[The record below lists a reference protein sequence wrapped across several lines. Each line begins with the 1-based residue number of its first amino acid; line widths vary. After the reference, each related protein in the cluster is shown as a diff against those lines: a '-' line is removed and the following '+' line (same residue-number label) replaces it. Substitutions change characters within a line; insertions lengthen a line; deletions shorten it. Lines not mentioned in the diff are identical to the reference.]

1 MDAGSPRDTPGAMSE
16 NLDLVRSIYAAW
28 EQGDYSSAEWAHP
41 QIEFVHADGPA
52 PDSWSGPE
60 GLAEGTR
67 AWINVW
73 EGMRG
78 QAEEYKDL
86 DDERVLVLVRY
97 SGRAK
102 TSRLDLGRIGTAGA
116 GLFYLRDGK
125 VMRIIQYFDRERAL
139 ADLGLAPEDDASP
152 AHPSRSTAR

>member
-1 MDAGSPRDTPGAMSE
+1 VASA
-16 NLDLVRSIYAAW
+16 NVDLVRSIYAAW
-28 EQGDYSSAEWAHP
+28 EQGDYSSADWADP

-73 EGMRG
+73 EGMRAR
-78 QAEEYKDL
+78 AEEYRDL
-86 DDERVLVLVRY
+86 DGGRVLVLARY

-102 TSRLDLGRIGTAGA
+102 TSGLDLGRIGTAGA

-125 VMRIIQYFDRERAL
+125 VMRIVQYFDRDRAL
-139 ADLGLAPEDDASP
+139 AELGLVPDDDASP
-152 AHPSRSTAR
+152 VHPSRSTER